1 MINYN
6 LYNSLLHLLIIQ
18 MVNTTKTHSLN
29 FRNKQLSSIFILIS
43 LFPLSLTHHCLISI
57 TKKILEKYL
66 KNPWQ
71 PRNLLVFKKAPSEG
85 KYFVLNCFFIYEI
98 VVTGI

>member
-1 MINYN
+1 
-6 LYNSLLHLLIIQ
+6 

-71 PRNLLVFKKAPSEG
+71 PRNLLVFKKALSKG